1 MLSFLDKVV
10 TLILVTVFC
19 TQLWFGMYWEAAELL
34 MEVALIYTAA
44 YMLPWALQKALGLK

>member
-10 TLILVTVFC
+10 TFIIAAIFC

-34 MEVALIYTAA
+34 AEMVLLYTMA
-44 YMLPWALQKALGLK
+44 YMLPWALQKAMGLK